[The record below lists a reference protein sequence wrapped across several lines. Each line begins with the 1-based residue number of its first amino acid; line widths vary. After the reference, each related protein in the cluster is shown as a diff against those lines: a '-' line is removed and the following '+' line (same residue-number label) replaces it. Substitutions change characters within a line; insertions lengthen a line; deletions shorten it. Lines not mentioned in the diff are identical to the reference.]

1 MNRTAAGKSA
11 EFGNVGWPH
20 VDGSAL
26 LPIGVYKPP
35 RAFGLQC
42 ACADTAPAG
51 MVELARR
58 RAVLAAA
65 GLARASSTGRSQKMR
80 LFMQPVR
87 AYCALYPLLALWRC
101 DRTQITNRDS
111 RRRMTTRQ
119 ANELIIV
126 CSACVA
132 LLSIV
137 LGAILLIAFG
147 KLPTALLGSVTGVGT
162 AGGLVG
168 LALVPFFIIRQVLNK
183 GRSDVGEQ

>member
-1 MNRTAAGKSA
+1 
-11 EFGNVGWPH
+11 
-20 VDGSAL
+20 
-26 LPIGVYKPP
+26 
-35 RAFGLQC
+35 
-42 ACADTAPAG
+42 
-51 MVELARR
+51 
-58 RAVLAAA
+58 
-65 GLARASSTGRSQKMR
+65 
-80 LFMQPVR
+80 
-87 AYCALYPLLALWRC
+87 
-101 DRTQITNRDS
+101 
-111 RRRMTTRQ
+111 MTTRQ